1 MHRLTKATAIS
12 KKTKD
17 RVWER
22 DGGKCLVCGYY
33 PANPCCHIV
42 SRSHQGRGIETNL
55 ISLCND
61 HHRLYDSGTKEQRE
75 TIDAIVVK
83 YMKSIYGDEWSK
95 EAQVYDKY
103 GD

>member
-55 ISLCND
+55 ITLCND

-75 TIDAIVVK
+75 TIDGIVVK

-103 GD
+103 GN